1 MPVIR
6 AKVPTRGTG
15 WVVTRYDDVMK
26 VHKDPRFSTDPRN
39 AGKVP
44 LFGFG
49 GPYAPRLIKLVG
61 ASMVSV
67 DDPAHAR
74 LRRLVSKVFTPRSI
88 DDMTP
93 WVETLVGTML
103 DEAAR
108 RGAIDL
114 MAEFALPLPL
124 SVISEMLGIPEEWR
138 LSFHHQVVRLIE
150 VNDKPVRRAIRWLPA
165 MPKTPA
171 LLRRSAR
178 AEAPRTGR
186 QAHHPADRGR
196 GGRRSPQPRRADRH
210 DFPAALRRPRDLG
223 EPHRQRADGL
233 CSITPTRWPGCAPT
247 RA

>member
-1 MPVIR
+1 MKAIDWDPARHGDAYAYYAELRRETPVIR

-15 WVVTRYDDVMK
+15 WVVSRYDDVMR

-39 AGKVP
+39 AGNVP

-93 WVETLVGTML
+93 WVETLVGSML
-103 DEAAR
+103 DAAAR
-108 RGAIDL
+108 RGTLDL

-124 SVISEMLGIPEEWR
+124 SVISEMLGSR
-138 LSFHHQVVRLIE
+138 KSG
-150 VNDKPVRRAIRWLPA
+150 AS
-165 MPKTPA
+165 
-171 LLRRSAR
+171 RS
-178 AEAPRTGR
+178 TIKWC
-186 QAHHPADRGR
+186 D
-196 GGRRSPQPRRADRH
+196 
-210 DFPAALRRPRDLG
+210 
-223 EPHRQRADGL
+223 
-233 CSITPTRWPGCAPT
+233 
-247 RA
+247 